1 MNETL
6 KNLKTRMNADVHGL
20 AIRRE
25 TNIALTFGEVKE
37 LVKARP
43 DHPNIEGMKAFVE
56 QFTGTALP
64 DSQIVITDRKIVEA
78 LLDEGGA
85 VAVET
90 ETVEN
95 HRLIR
100 SLELRKPEEPGK
112 TSEKE
117 ADADE

>member
-1 MNETL
+1 M
-6 KNLKTRMNADVHGL
+6 
-20 AIRRE
+20 
-25 TNIALTFGEVKE
+25 
-37 LVKARP
+37 
-43 DHPNIEGMKAFVE
+43 
-56 QFTGTALP
+56 
-64 DSQIVITDRKIVEA
+64 ITDRKIVEA

-117 ADADE
+117 AAADE

>member
-1 MNETL
+1 MYHT
-6 KNLKTRMNADVHGL
+6 
-20 AIRRE
+20 
-25 TNIALTFGEVKE
+25 E
-37 LVKARP
+37 LIQARP

-56 QFTGTALP
+56 QFAGTALP

-100 SLELRKPEEPGK
+100 SLELRNPEKPEEPEEPGK

-117 ADADE
+117 AAADE